1 MIIPRAVRR
10 IKEKYDHKSGP
21 YAHLFA
27 PYEGDEV
34 VSLDCETTSLDVKQ
48 GEIVSIGAVKIKGKK
63 VLSSERLDIKL
74 KPPKSLTGD
83 SIKIHKIREADL
95 SEGIDIE
102 DALEQVLA
110 FVGNRPILGYYVN
123 YDIRM
128 LDKFIRPK
136 FGFGLP
142 NKAIELSHVYH
153 DIIKWKSVGGNVDL
167 RFDTISKHLDIP
179 MLERHTA
186 IGDALTV
193 ALMYVRLKYGD
204 PPKVQ
209 YL

>member
-1 MIIPRAVRR
+1 MIIPRTIRR
-10 IKEKYDHKSGP
+10 MKEKMEHKSGP
-21 YAHLFA
+21 YAHLFK

-34 VSLDCETTSLDVKQ
+34 VSLDCETTGLDVKNAD
-48 GEIVSIGAVKIKGKK
+48 IISIGAVKVRGKK
-63 VLSSERLDIKL
+63 VLTSERLDIKL
-74 KPPKSLTGD
+74 KPPKTLTGD
-83 SIKIHKIREADL
+83 SIKIHKIRAADL
-95 SEGIDIE
+95 VDGIELD

-110 FVGNRPILGYYVN
+110 FVGNRPILGYYVS

-142 NKAIELSHVYH
+142 CKAIELSHVYH
-153 DIIKWKSVGGNVDL
+153 DIIKWRMVGGNVDL
-167 RFDTISKHLDIP
+167 RFDTISRKLDIP

-186 IGDALTV
+186 LGDAITV

-204 PPKVQ
+204 PPEVG
-209 YL
+209 

>member
-21 YAHLFA
+21 FAHLFES
-27 PYEGDEV
+27 YNGDEV

-48 GEIVSIGAVKIKGKK
+48 GEIVSIGAVKIRGRK
-63 VLSSERLDIKL
+63 VLTSDRLDIKL

-83 SIKIHKIREADL
+83 SIKIHKIRESDL
-95 SEGIDIE
+95 AEGIDIQ
-102 DALEQVLA
+102 DALQQVLE

-128 LDKFIRPK
+128 LDKFIRPLY
-136 FGFGLP
+136 GFGLP
-142 NKAIELSHVYH
+142 NKAVELSHVYH

-167 RFDTISKHLDIP
+167 RFDTISKN
-179 MLERHTA
+179 
-186 IGDALTV
+186 
-193 ALMYVRLKYGD
+193 
-204 PPKVQ
+204 
-209 YL
+209 